1 MPHWQLSFAQ
11 CAEGRQ
17 SPLPQPHH
25 LKVSLNHSGNSQRNH
40 SGNSQ
45 LNQRNHSGNSQLNQ
59 RSHSGNNRRNS
70 SGNNQHLLATF
81 LRHWHLEVN
90 DWEDSF

>member
-25 LKVSLNHSGNSQRNH
+25 LKVSLNHSGNSQRSH
-40 SGNSQ
+40 SGN
-45 LNQRNHSGNSQLNQ
+45 NRRNQ

>member
-17 SPLPQPHH
+17 SPLPQPRH
-25 LKVSLNHSGNSQRNH
+25 LKVSLNHNGSN
-40 SGNSQ
+40 Q
-45 LNQRNHSGNSQLNQ
+45 L
-59 RSHSGNNRRNS
+59 NS
-70 SGNNQHLLATF
+70 SGSNQLNSSGSNQLNSSGSNQHLLATF
-81 LRHWHLEVN
+81 LHHWHLEVS

>member
-25 LKVSLNHSGNSQRNH
+25 LKVSL
-40 SGNSQ
+40 
-45 LNQRNHSGNSQLNQ
+45 NHSGNSQLNQ